1 MTFCRWQLVVA
12 GLFFATPGIAIAADL
27 EPTAP
32 PPPSPITVKAPADL
46 PDWIVSIGGEV
57 RALPAWPG
65 APSTVYGMGG
75 FPLFAIGKP
84 GDPPFFFGARDGFG
98 VPLLDLGRFQAGPV
112 GTLSWPRYVNPWGSL
127 HGLTD
132 VDWAVQL
139 GAYVQYYPVP
149 WLRIRGELRQGIGG
163 ETGQTGDLYVDTI
176 VPMGQFRLSGGPR
189 LQLQSANAT
198 SPYFSVTPAQAISS
212 GLPAYNAGGG
222 VYSYGAGGQV
232 EYFFNSHWQ
241 VHGIVEYERLA
252 GSAADSPLVTVRG
265 SPNQF
270 TFGIGGTYTFNM
282 RPLW

>member
-1 MTFCRWQLVVA
+1 MAFRRWQLVVA
-12 GLFFATPGIAIAADL
+12 VSFFATPGIAVAADL
-27 EPTAP
+27 EPSSP
-32 PPPSPITVKAPADL
+32 PLSPMTVKAPAET
-46 PDWIVSIGGEV
+46 PDWIVTIGGEI

-75 FPLFAIGKP
+75 FPLFAISKP

-98 VPLLDLGRFQAGPV
+98 FPLFDLGKFQAGPV

-127 HGLTD
+127 HGFTD

-139 GAYVQYYPVP
+139 GVYAQYWATP
-149 WLRIRGELRQGIGG
+149 WLRIRAEARQGVGG
-163 ETGQTGDLYVDTI
+163 ETGQSGDLYVDAV
-176 VPMGQFRLSGGPR
+176 VPVGQFRLSGGPR
-189 LQLQSANAT
+189 LALQSANAV
-198 SPYFSVTPAQAISS
+198 SPYFSVTAAQAALS

-232 EYFFNSHWQ
+232 EYFFNQHWQ

-252 GSAADSPLVTVRG
+252 GAAAGSPLVTMRG

-270 TFGIGGTYTFNM
+270 TFGVGGTYTFSM
-282 RPLW
+282 HPLW